1 MNVEELMKKYNEL
14 AAKPLA
20 SPSQENESGESVA
33 TLYQSSS
40 LRILLVRTSEEP
52 ESVSIEVEV
61 WLPSVNSENGSDETT
76 NSDIEHNNDRLGVIL
91 GRVINHLSYLL
102 KLHQSGFNLDV
113 IKHDCLWTA
122 SKSFSKPPT
131 RMMFEH
137 LLPP

>member
-1 MNVEELMKKYNEL
+1 MNAQELMKKYKEMT
-14 AAKPLA
+14 AKPVN
-20 SPSQENESGESVA
+20 SPSQDNESGESVS

-52 ESVSIEVEV
+52 ESVSVEVEV
-61 WLPSVNSENGSDETT
+61 WLPSFNSENGSNETP
-76 NSDIEHNNDRLGVIL
+76 NSNGDFENERLGVIL
-91 GRVINHLSYLL
+91 GQMISHLSYLL
-102 KLHQSGFNLDV
+102 KLHKSGFLLDV